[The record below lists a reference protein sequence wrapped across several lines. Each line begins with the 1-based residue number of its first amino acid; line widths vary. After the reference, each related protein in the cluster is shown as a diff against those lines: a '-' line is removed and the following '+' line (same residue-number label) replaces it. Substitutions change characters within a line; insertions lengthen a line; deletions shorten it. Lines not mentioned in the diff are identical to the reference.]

1 MTDSLMNAFPR
12 TDLVAAQGEGA
23 CDGMNMVEVAT
34 ASAEFDRRDPR
45 AVRKAARLGWLRG
58 PTTRMAPGYV
68 QANIVILPRDYAE
81 EFLLFCQRNPRPC
94 PLIAVSDP
102 GSPHLPSLAADIDM
116 RTDLPSYRVFHDG
129 EMVEDRADIGDL
141 WHNDL
146 VTFALGCSLS
156 FEEALGETGL
166 PQPYLEG
173 DRVVPIYVSGLD
185 CAPAGRFRSKL
196 VVSMRQFRA
205 ADAIRAIQV
214 TSRFPNVHGAPVH
227 IGDGG
232 LIGITNLAVPYHG
245 TPPHLRDDELP
256 LFWACGV
263 TPQIAVAAARPPFC
277 ITHTPAHMLVT
288 DHRNANVAIS

>member
-1 MTDSLMNAFPR
+1 MDMAMHG
-12 TDLVAAQGEGA
+12 AATPAG
-23 CDGMNMVEVAT
+23 
-34 ASAEFDRRDPR
+34 FDRRDPR
-45 AVRKAARLGWLRG
+45 AVRRAARAGRLSG

-68 QANIVILPRDYAE
+68 QANIAILPREYAE

-102 GSPHLPSLAADIDM
+102 GCPHLPGLAADLDM
-116 RTDLPSYRVFHDG
+116 RTDLPSYRVFRDG
-129 EMVEDRADIGDL
+129 EMIEDRADIRDL
-141 WHNDL
+141 WRGDL

-156 FEEALGETGL
+156 FEKALGDAEL

-185 CAPAGRFRSKL
+185 CEPAGRFRSRL
-196 VVSMRQFRA
+196 VVSMRHFRA

-227 IGDGG
+227 IGDGR
-232 LIGITNLAVPYHG
+232 LIGIADLAAPYHG
-245 TPPHLRDDELP
+245 TPPDLRDDELP

-288 DHRNANVAIS
+288 DRRNANVAMS